1 MVNEKLEYA
10 ALRPMMA
17 LPAAAEGQP
26 GWRHRLARAFAP
38 MGSMRPA
45 AVAALA
51 ALAFFLILALW
62 LFLTMSGRI
71 DAFFLPSP
79 AATLDAAQTL
89 LDLIAALD
97 DNDDVQNVYAN
108 FELSDDALARFAA

>member
-79 AATLDAAQTL
+79 LMRTGQNLRFPVISRRKPL
-89 LDLIAALD
+89 SAL
-97 DNDDVQNVYAN
+97 
-108 FELSDDALARFAA
+108 EEPTITHCRGWLSTVLP